1 MGLGSSLG
9 LGFARRFL
17 RARQGNVAM
26 LFALSMPAV
35 MMVGLGGVDV
45 NRIYTVRAH
54 LQDALDAATLAAAR
68 SNFTDDENITK
79 VGLAALKANLQQ
91 VPQIEFDNEA
101 TFVLNDQGVVVGSA
115 KVKVNTLVAN
125 IVLPPYG
132 QVMDDKIPVAST
144 SEVFRSNNRI
154 EVALVL
160 DNTGSMSGTKLT
172 NTKKAAKDLIT
183 RLAAADARSVEEDA
197 VKISLV
203 PFSMTVRPSS
213 GLTYAQGANNAQRP
227 AWLSNATNHTGVD
240 MFSTAVG
247 RFTLFSRMQADWYG
261 CVESRAYPYDVNDT
275 APSSLDQAT
284 MFTPYLNP
292 DDPDAGDYSK
302 DRAWQNYFGSGDN
315 NYLDDGITGNS
326 NSNGGFSTS
335 TQRAAMWKTRRIRT
349 EKYVRITGGHHD
361 EFGPN
366 RGCSLE
372 PVQRLT
378 QDYDGLKRAVDRM
391 VATGNTNIPMGLMW
405 GWHTISPRTPF
416 ADGRAYGSERLQK
429 IIILM
434 TDGENVNS
442 ESASPDN
449 SDYSGVGLIWQG
461 RLTKP
466 GAGGYVVNASSSGS
480 DRREAM
486 DKRLAELCTN
496 IRTQNIIVY
505 SVGVQVDSRTQQ
517 LLRGCATQTENYF
530 NVTSASDIGAAFDR
544 IAGAIENLRISR

>member
-1 MGLGSSLG
+1 MGLG

-68 SNFTDDENITK
+68 SNFTDNENITK

-101 TFVLNDQGVVVGSA
+101 TFVLNNQGVVVGSA
-115 KVKVNTLVAN
+115 KVKVKTLVAN

-160 DNTGSMSGTKLT
+160 DNTGSMEGAKLT

-197 VKISLV
+197 VRIALV
-203 PFSMTVRPSS
+203 PFSETVRISP
-213 GLTYAQGANNAQRP
+213 GLSANDGASDSRRP
-227 AWLSNATNHTGVD
+227 AWLSNANDHTGATG
-240 MFSTAVG
+240 STGLFDSGEG
-247 RFTLFSRMQADWYG
+247 RFTLLQRMGIGWKG
-261 CVESRAYPYDVNDT
+261 CVESRAYPHSVRDT
-275 APSSLDQAT
+275 TPSSANQAT
-284 MFTPYLNP
+284 MFVPQFAP
-292 DDPDAGDYSK
+292 DDPDRDAYNNDN
-302 DRAWQNYFGSGDN
+302 AWRNYATSN
-315 NYLDDGITGNS
+315 NYLADGMAGSSKAFSSSSARTKAYWDRLKRVAKYGESTPNLKDD
-326 NSNGGFSTS
+326 
-335 TQRAAMWKTRRIRT
+335 K
-349 EKYVRITGGHHD
+349 
-361 EFGPN
+361 GPN

-372 PVQRLT
+372 PVIRLT
-378 QDYDGLKRAVDRM
+378 DQYSTLTSAVDRM
-391 VATGNTNIPMGLMW
+391 VAVGTTNVPMGLMW
-405 GWHTISPRTPF
+405 GWHAVSPNLPF
-416 ADGRAYGSERLQK
+416 GDGRAYGSERLQK

-434 TDGENVNS
+434 TDGENVNNVANNPAGS
-442 ESASPDN
+442 N
-449 SDYSGVGLIWQG
+449 MTGVGMAYQARYG
-461 RLTKP
+461 F
-466 GAGGYVVNASSSGS
+466 NASSSATQ
-480 DRREAM
+480 RRNAM
-486 DKRLAELCTN
+486 DDKLAELCTN

-505 SVGVQVDSRTQQ
+505 SVGVQVDPRTQE
-517 LLRGCATQTENYF
+517 LLRGCATQAENYF
-530 NVTSASDIGAAFDR
+530 NVTAAGDIGAAFDR